1 MAETQTTLLAEVDRI
16 IQDDSYTEAIQL
28 SFLNQAMQDVAGLVL
43 LPDLETSSAV
53 TTSTTLSYVAMPSDY
68 QRNLFDCYNSTRSW
82 HVEIK
87 GSFRLLTRMFQQLD
101 QAGSI
106 QGVAVRGTNLHYQRI
121 PSTAESLT
129 LYYYR
134 PPVDMASGAT
144 EPDGIPQHLARP
156 LLVHG
161 ACKGIYGEIEED
173 IKGNKVNT
181 LYHETEYTKALGK
194 LIAFVGPENRAP
206 IEIQDELG
214 LESYL

>member
-43 LPDLETSSAV
+43 LPELETSSAV
-53 TTSTTLSYVAMPSDY
+53 STSITLSYVALPSNY

-82 HVEIK
+82 HIK
-87 GSFRLLTRMFQQLD
+87 IYGSLVLLNRNFQQLD

-106 QGVAVRGTNLHYQRI
+106 QGVAIRGTNLHYQRI
-121 PSTAESLT
+121 PSTSESLT
-129 LYYYR
+129 LFYYR

-161 ACKGIYGEIEED
+161 ACKGIYSEIEED
-173 IKGNKVNT
+173 IKGKKVNT
-181 LYHETEYTKALGK
+181 LYHEGEYNKALAK
-194 LIAFVGPENRAP
+194 LIAFVGPEAKAP
-206 IEIQDELG
+206 VDIQDELA
-214 LESYL
+214 LEGYL